1 MEKNA
6 SIYREKKVTNGK
18 IKISLVVNCQ
28 SPGFVFNMHCWIQ
41 YKNEHLIMKIK
52 KSPSTSNKKKYI
64 LKNSF

>member
-28 SPGFVFNMHCWIQ
+28 SPGFFLTCIA
-41 YKNEHLIMKIK
+41 EFSIK
-52 KSPSTSNKKKYI
+52 MNT
-64 LKNSF
+64 